1 MQPKYPW
8 VSLGEEFGVQHSNFF
23 PNPPKNHLS
32 SEHEYGPS
40 HFSQPRRDK
49 QTRLWQV
56 LCSTPA
62 HLGDT
67 KTKTILPPRS
77 LFPLGQPNPPSIEQV
92 AAVPH
97 PSPPEAVPGQ
107 APLSPVE
114 QGLFVGV
121 SQRGEVA
128 RGPWN
133 TNTQQLTRAE
143 VSHKALI
150 VTAGQCRA
158 LGHSGRAQ
166 GSGEPLQTF
175 PSTQPSA
182 PEEGTRDNSTVQLY

>member
-1 MQPKYPW
+1 M
-8 VSLGEEFGVQHSNFF
+8 
-23 PNPPKNHLS
+23 
-32 SEHEYGPS
+32 
-40 HFSQPRRDK
+40 
-49 QTRLWQV
+49 
-56 LCSTPA
+56 
-62 HLGDT
+62 
-67 KTKTILPPRS
+67 
-77 LFPLGQPNPPSIEQV
+77 
-92 AAVPH
+92 
-97 PSPPEAVPGQ
+97 
-107 APLSPVE
+107 E

-150 VTAGQCRA
+150 VTVGQCRA